1 MYCYFQRSRLG
12 NESEAVLYYCVCN
25 RCPPVQIIMFTTK
38 AKIEK
43 RESDQLNGLWDS
55 RWNIIYYIFS
65 GIAKAD
71 TCIR

>member
-1 MYCYFQRSRLG
+1 
-12 NESEAVLYYCVCN
+12 
-25 RCPPVQIIMFTTK
+25 MFTTK